1 VSTISD
7 LPNVALRVE
16 PQQARARHAI
26 DTILRATGELLDEV
40 GYDTLTTK
48 TVAER
53 AGVNI
58 ATVYRYFPDKR
69 SLAHSL
75 AARHE
80 AEYTDRFSPHLLAL
94 ATADDW
100 RTAIRHLTAEAMRM
114 RVEQPGMDGMR
125 RPLSAGSELSE
136 LQRHIV
142 GGLVDS
148 IADVLRTRRPEL
160 TVKASRVL
168 AATVQ
173 ASTDAVLALR
183 LTALTTKQAT
193 AQAADV
199 AIGYLGPALDA

>member
-16 PQQARARHAI
+16 PQQARARQAI
-26 DTILRATGELLDEV
+26 DAILRSTGELLDEI

-48 TVAER
+48 AVAER

-75 AARHE
+75 ALRHE
-80 AEYTDRFSPHLLAL
+80 AEYAYHFSPHLAAL
-94 ATADDW
+94 ATDADW
-100 RTAIRHLTAEAMRM
+100 RTAIRQLSAEAMRI
-114 RVEQPGMDGMR
+114 RIQQPGMEGMR
-125 RPLSAGSELSE
+125 RPLSAGSELRE
-136 LQRHIV
+136 LQTRIV
-142 GGLVDS
+142 GGIVDS
-148 IADVLRTRRPEL
+148 IADVLRTRRQDLSPKE
-160 TVKASRVL
+160 ARVL

-183 LTALTTKQAT
+183 LSALTPKQAT

-199 AIGYLGPALDA
+199 AIGYLAPVLDA